1 MNLEVLLEETVD
13 YANMLIEVAI
23 MQESVESMGK
33 VCNDISR
40 YYRAM
45 GIYDLLINADTDGFF
60 YGLIQSALTR
70 KYYLDRCVREHFLS
84 GPERISSFVDPFF
97 DAVVANQ
104 WKLATEIV
112 RLSPDQWL
120 EDYEYEDDFAYA
132 YFFYRVIRFDEVET
146 KELIRVVDQFE
157 GALEGQYSIRLDLC
171 KALSAKDQGAFDEAF
186 ANLLNEYQSSADA
199 LAEDSMQSHE
209 FTFEANRRI
218 FVEGLAIL
226 RIAEMLQ
233 LETQEEYTLC
243 PNIARITDYEFVP
256 DSFPNI
262 NLDT

>member
-23 MQESVESMGK
+23 MQESVESMGNL
-33 VCNDISR
+33 CNDISR

-70 KYYLDRCVREHFLS
+70 KYYLDRCVRERFLS
-84 GPERISSFVDPFF
+84 NPERMSSFVDPFF
-97 DAVVANQ
+97 DAVAANQ
-104 WKLATEIV
+104 LKLATDIA

-120 EDYEYEDDFAYA
+120 EDYEYEDDFTYA
-132 YFFYRVIRFDEVET
+132 YFFYRLIRFDEADAT
-146 KELIRVVDQFE
+146 ELTGIISQFE
-157 GALEGQYSIRLDLC
+157 RALEGQSSVRLELC
-171 KALSAKDQGAFDEAF
+171 KALIAKEQAAFDEAF
-186 ANLLNEYQSSADA
+186 ANLLNEHQSWTDA

-226 RIAEMLQ
+226 RIAEQLR
-233 LETQEEYTLC
+233 LETQEEYILC
-243 PNIARITDYEFVP
+243 PNMAYLTDYEFVP

-262 NLDT
+262 DLDS

>member
-1 MNLEVLLEETVD
+1 
-13 YANMLIEVAI
+13 
-23 MQESVESMGK
+23 
-33 VCNDISR
+33 
-40 YYRAM
+40 M

-60 YGLIQSALTR
+60 YGLLQSALTR
-70 KYYLDRCVREHFLS
+70 KYYLDRCVKENFLS
-84 GPERISSFVDPFF
+84 DPERMSSFVDPFF
-97 DAVVANQ
+97 DAVAANQ
-104 WKLATEIV
+104 LKLASDIA

-132 YFFYRVIRFDEVET
+132 YFFYRLISFDEVET
-146 KELIRVVDQFE
+146 RELMEVLAQFE
-157 GALEGQYSIRLDLC
+157 RALEGQHSIRLELC
-171 KALSAKDQGAFDEAF
+171 NALFVQDQEAFDEAF
-186 ANLLNEYQSSADA
+186 TNLLNEYQSRTDTLAD
-199 LAEDSMQSHE
+199 DSVQSHE

-226 RIAEMLQ
+226 RIAEKLQ
-233 LETQEEYTLC
+233 LETQEEYVLC